1 MSPSPHAMGTPNISE
16 IKHISQLQWI
26 EEEDI
31 YNGLGQKTTGRGT
44 NSTQTQQDRHQYID
58 DAHTLQ

>member
-44 NSTQTQQDRHQYID
+44 NSTQTQQDRH
-58 DAHTLQ
+58 